1 LRNSIMNKKI
11 MTLVFCCTALMFVW
25 GCAGGVKNEKKDAF
39 FEKWTTLAE
48 NSQGHSPS
56 AHPKKIDTSALIAKK
71 DPASPMVG
79 ASDKAKKLP
88 TSPIHLTMRQAD
100 LKAVLR
106 AMAKSV
112 NKNLLV
118 KNELKGEI
126 SVDFKGV
133 AWDEAFTGLL
143 RTYGLSYVWEGDII
157 RVMTADDLKQELERK
172 VQMRDIQ
179 WVEPLLEPV
188 VVSVDYADSK
198 KLAETAQELL
208 TKDKDGKPRGSIK
221 VDDHSNSLIIS
232 AMRDDLT
239 KILPIIEKLDKPTS
253 QILIKANI
261 VETTKGVARDLG
273 VMWGGYNRSTQ
284 GKEDLII
291 TGGGVSPAGP
301 IGGTGTA
308 PQRSGLGVNFPVD
321 TTNLS
326 SVIAPMGSLGLLFGR
341 IDGNLLE
348 VQLQALQQ
356 DNKLNI
362 LSSPS
367 ITTLDNQE
375 ASTKNGERIPYVTTE
390 TSGGTTTQ
398 TTKFEDVV
406 MELKITPHVIDGKN
420 LKMKI
425 LVKKDEVDMTRRSSM
440 GDPYIIKK
448 QTETELIV
456 KDGETIVISGLTK
469 QTNTYS
475 QSGVPWLKDI
485 PVLGWAFKSDGKG
498 ENMEE
503 VLIFITPHILPVG
516 NS

>member
-1 LRNSIMNKKI
+1 MRNSMNNKKI
-11 MTLVFCCTALMFVW
+11 MIAVFCCTALMFLW

-48 NSQGHSPS
+48 NSQGHSPK
-56 AHPKKIDTSALIAKK
+56 AKTKKIDTSALIAKK

-79 ASDKAKKLP
+79 AVDETKKLP
-88 TSPIHLTMRQAD
+88 ISPIHLTMRQAD

-157 RVMTADDLKQELERK
+157 RVMTSDDLKQELERK

-198 KLAETAQELL
+198 KLAATAQELL

-221 VDDHSNSLIIS
+221 VDEHSNSLIIS

-301 IGGTGTA
+301 IGGTGTS
-308 PQRSGLGVNFPVD
+308 PQRSGLGVNFPAD

-469 QTNTYS
+469 QTNTFS